1 MASETSETGELFHS
15 IFANAAVGIALIDLH
30 GRFTHFNSAW
40 QDMLGYPAEELH
52 GLEVA
57 DVTAPG
63 EPVLTAATVPSD
75 ATVHRVEKRYLRR
88 DGSEFWGD
96 LYASVV
102 HDDEGSP
109 VGMIGIIVDIT
120 DRKRKEEA
128 LRDREQQYRLLF
140 ERNLAGVFRS
150 TLTGEILECNEAFA
164 RIFGHGSVDE
174 LLGQKAQDFYPS
186 ESTRE
191 HLVRELERTG
201 ELQNHEMVLVRSD
214 GRPVWVLANISLVAD
229 RDENSRLLE
238 GTMIDIT
245 DRKRADDRLVLQSK
259 ALESASSAI
268 VITDSDGTIQW
279 VNPAFTWLTG
289 YSSDEAIGRNMRLL
303 KSDRQPPDIYREMW
317 QTISD
322 GRLWHGELVNRRKD
336 GELYTEEMTITPVTN
351 SDGDID
357 HFIAVKQDVTDRKRI
372 EEQLRQAQK
381 MEAVGR
387 LAGGVAHDFNN
398 LLQAMLGLTEL
409 IQQNI
414 TSSDATAKLGELE
427 SHIQSAAQLT
437 RQLLLFSRPESTRQE
452 ILDLNRVVRDTVL
465 LLVRLLREN
474 IELEFEPGAGPLAIE
489 ADRGQIEQIVMN
501 LALNASDAMSDGG
514 HLTIRTGRGDNNTVW
529 LEVED
534 DGAGI
539 PEDVR
544 EHLFEPFFTTK
555 ERSRGTGLGLSVV
568 HGIVSLHRGTIDFE
582 SREGEGT
589 VFRISLPG
597 ADPALLA
604 EAPSE
609 ATVTSFIGDGERILV
624 VEDDPAVR
632 ESLQEILTQLGYRV
646 TSVAGRQQAEQIP
659 ANRQFDLLLTDF
671 GLPDGTGTEI
681 AALLQH
687 RLPGLRVIIMSGY
700 AEDDVIVRRMMSGDL
715 HFLQKPFSVHTLGR
729 ALRSVLAD

>member
-1 MASETSETGELFHS
+1 MASDPTETSELFQS
-15 IFANAAVGIALIDLH
+15 IFANASVGIALIDAD
-30 GRFTHFNSAW
+30 GRFTHSNAAW
-40 QDMLGYPAEELH
+40 QEMLGYDADELR
-52 GLEVA
+52 GLAVV

-63 EPVLTAATVPSD
+63 EPVLTATTVPSD
-75 ATVHRVEKRYLRR
+75 VKVHRVEKRYLRK

-96 LYASVV
+96 LCASVV
-102 HDDEGSP
+102 RDDVGSP
-109 VGMIGIIVDIT
+109 MGMIGIVVDIT
-120 DRKRKEEA
+120 ERKRKEDE

-150 TLTGEILECNEAFA
+150 TLAGEIVECNEAFA
-164 RIFGHGSVDE
+164 RIFGHNSIDA
-174 LLGQKAQDFYPS
+174 LLSRRAQDFYPS
-186 ESTRE
+186 ETARE
-191 HLVRELERTG
+191 RLVDELERNG

-229 RDENSRLLE
+229 RDEDENLLE

-245 DRKRADDRLVLQSK
+245 DRKRADDRLLLQSK

-268 VITDSDGTIQW
+268 VITDAEGTIQW

-289 YSSDEAIGRNMRLL
+289 YSADEAIGQNMRLL
-303 KSDRQPPDIYREMW
+303 KSDRQPSDVYREMW

-336 GELYTEEMTITPVTN
+336 GGLFTEEMTITPVTN
-351 SDGDID
+351 SDGEID
-357 HFIAVKQDVTDRKRI
+357 HYIAVKQDVTDRRRI

-409 IQQNI
+409 IQKNV
-414 TSSDATAKLGELE
+414 TSSDATTKLEELE
-427 SHIQSAAQLT
+427 SHIQSAAKLT

-452 ILDLNRVVRDTVL
+452 MLDLNRVVRDTVL

-474 IELEFEPGAGPLAIE
+474 IELEFEPDARPLALE
-489 ADRGQIEQIVMN
+489 ADRGQVEQIVMN
-501 LALNASDAMSDGG
+501 LALNASDAMLDGG
-514 HLTIRTGRGDNNTVW
+514 RLVIRTGRGDNNTVW

-534 DGAGI
+534 NGAGI
-539 PEDVR
+539 PESAR

-568 HGIVSLHRGTIDFE
+568 HGIVTLHRGTIDID
-582 SREGEGT
+582 STEGEGT

-597 ADPALLA
+597 TDPALLA
-604 EAPSE
+604 EVPSE
-609 ATVTSFIGDGERILV
+609 ETMTSYVGAGERILV

-646 TSVAGRQQAEQIP
+646 VALAGRQQVEEIP
-659 ANRQFDLLLTDF
+659 NDEEFDLLLTDF
-671 GLPDGTGTEI
+671 GLPDGSGTEI

-687 RLPGLRVIIMSGY
+687 RLPRLRVIIISGY
-700 AEDDVIVRRMMSGDL
+700 AEDDVIVRRVMSGDL
-715 HFLQKPFSVHTLGR
+715 HFLQKPFSIQTLGR
-729 ALRSVLAD
+729 ALRSVLGE